1 MAQDIFELMKESNNP
16 LLQAEAEDVKAQ
28 QGLKHNKEDLQLLL
42 NGNIVKIDF
51 MTADRKRVV
60 RNFTSN
66 MIFVK
71 LLSEAKEKNRKK
83 LANQLY
89 NSKGIITKDPFSV
102 DSWDLDE
109 NKRKTI
115 SLKSWQIIDCIR
127 ILPERALILTEMYR
141 KALKK

>member
-1 MAQDIFELMKESNNP
+1 MKESNNP
-16 LLQAEAEDVKAQ
+16 LLQAEAEDAEAQ
-28 QGLKHNKEDLQLLL
+28 KSLKHNKEDLQLLL

-83 LANQLY
+83 LAN
-89 NSKGIITKDPFSV
+89 
-102 DSWDLDE
+102 
-109 NKRKTI
+109 
-115 SLKSWQIIDCIR
+115 
-127 ILPERALILTEMYR
+127 
-141 KALKK
+141 

>member
-1 MAQDIFELMKESNNP
+1 MGKDIFDLMKESKNP

-51 MTADRKRVV
+51 MTSDKNRVV
-60 RNFTSN
+60 RTFTSN

-71 LLSEAKEKNRKK
+71 LLSEEKKKNRKVLAEK
-83 LANQLY
+83 LY
-89 NSKGIITKDPFSV
+89 DSKGIITKDPFSV
-102 DSWDLDE
+102 DSWDIEE

-115 SLKSWQIIDCIR
+115 SLKSWQIIECIR
-127 ILPERALILTEMYR
+127 ILPERALLLAEIY
-141 KALKK
+141 KNALK